1 MGGTQLRWDG
11 EGQGWDGVET
21 WLGCGWDW
29 GGTGVGQVGQG
40 NTGVR
45 FGVDYGFSVI
55 IMVISRNVRIIII
68 SSIVIIHLIININGK
83 KVIKKKS
90 VIESKKY

>member
-1 MGGTQLRWDG
+1 MKFLESRRNRVG
-11 EGQGWDGVET
+11 T
-21 WLGCGWDW
+21 WLGRGWYW

-45 FGVDYGFSVI
+45 LWVDYGFSVI

-83 KVIKKKS
+83 KKVIKKKS

>member
-1 MGGTQLRWDG
+1 MDGMGRDRVGMELRH
-11 EGQGWDGVET
+11 GWDVDGIGVR
-21 WLGCGWDW
+21 
-29 GGTGVGQVGQG
+29 QG
-40 NTGVR
+40 DTGVR

-83 KVIKKKS
+83 KKSSRKKVLLK
-90 VIESKKY
+90 VKITNYY

>member
-1 MGGTQLRWDG
+1 MDGMGRDRVGIELRH
-11 EGQGWDGVET
+11 GWDVDGI
-21 WLGCGWDW
+21 
-29 GGTGVGQVGQG
+29 GQVGQG
-40 NTGVR
+40 DTGVR

-83 KVIKKKS
+83 KKSSRKKVLLKVKS
-90 VIESKKY
+90 TNYY

>member
-1 MGGTQLRWDG
+1 MDGMGRDRVGIELRH
-11 EGQGWDGVET
+11 GWDVDGI
-21 WLGCGWDW
+21 
-29 GGTGVGQVGQG
+29 GVGQVGQG
-40 NTGVR
+40 DTGVI

-68 SSIVIIHLIININGK
+68 SSIVIIHLIINIDGKK

>member
-1 MGGTQLRWDG
+1 MGR
-11 EGQGWDGVET
+11 
-21 WLGCGWDW
+21 GWDW

-40 NTGVR
+40 DMEVR
-45 FGVDYGFSVI
+45 FWVDYGFSVI

-83 KVIKKKS
+83 KKSSRKKVLLKVKS
-90 VIESKKY
+90 TNYY